1 MQKDAPLF
9 ILAWTTT
16 PWTLPSNMFLAV
28 GPEIRYTVIY
38 DFDSKEYYLLG
49 EDALKK
55 YYKDASKY
63 HIIDVVYGS
72 ELEGL
77 TFEPLFSY
85 VTNAPIADEYKEK
98 FFQVICAEY
107 VTTADGTGIVHIAP
121 TF

>member
-1 MQKDAPLF
+1 M
-9 ILAWTTT
+9 
-16 PWTLPSNMFLAV
+16 
-28 GPEIRYTVIY
+28 
-38 DFDSKEYYLLG
+38 
-49 EDALKK
+49 
-55 YYKDASKY
+55 
-63 HIIDVVYGS
+63 
-72 ELEGL
+72 